1 MKLRSLFLIIIGVLL
16 LSMAG
21 CTGRSSSRELTHE
34 DSLHRRHNDTLIWM
48 SYKTTNRDSFFT
60 VVDSL
65 ERIGDI
71 GPIRADYE
79 RGYICKQKNLKQLEE
94 RYFHQATTH
103 QYSNDTEEERFYY
116 RAVFSIVNLLQVKHD
131 YEGALRVAIPNLPS
145 MKASAMVRPMEIGV
159 VLGDVGICQ
168 LKTMRYAEAQK
179 SFEDSYRFFQLAIDR
194 DTTYLS
200 STNAMII
207 AGNTLVFCINEKQ
220 YDMANQWI
228 ARYDTLIANHR
239 KRFPADSAVCDR
251 QHARLCANLARNL
264 LAQGKKEEADK
275 VYHEVLNTKSYQQ
288 GLVKVGEYQME
299 AQRYA
304 EAVKSYAGVED
315 DIRTHVARPTLD
327 IVQQYLFPKYRAN
340 AYAGY
345 KDSALAVGLRILDAL
360 DSAIVWDKQD
370 EAAELATIYETQEK
384 DREIAEQKSSISQQR
399 WKTTIIVSVLVVLA
413 LAVFIF
419 FRHRAAVRLE
429 NEHKKLLQAYDQLEE
444 TTTVKERIESELRI
458 ARDIQMSMVP
468 HVFPEI
474 PGLDMYAAMI
484 PAREVGGDLYNY
496 LLTDN
501 DLYFCLGDVSGK
513 GVPASLF
520 MAQTTRLFRTL
531 AAQQMDPAEICTR
544 MNAALTEDNEQG
556 MFVTLFIG
564 LVNLQTGH
572 LSFCNAGHNPP
583 VIGGDKTHGSFLRME
598 SNAPIGLWPNLVY
611 VGEEIDSIKGKPFF
625 VYTDGLNEAEN
636 LQKKQFGEER
646 LLEILRQT
654 QYESARQVIDTL
666 TQAVSVHRQGA
677 EPNDDLT
684 MLCLKIK

>member
-1 MKLRSLFLIIIGVLL
+1 MKLRSLFFIIIGVLL
-16 LSMAG
+16 LSMSG
-21 CTGRSSSRELTHE
+21 CTGHRSSRELTRE
-34 DSLHRRHNDTLIWM
+34 DSLRRRQNDSLIWK
-48 SYKTTNRDSFFT
+48 SYKTIDKDGFFAL
-60 VVDSL
+60 VDSL
-65 ERIGDI
+65 ERTGDI

-79 RGYICKQKNLKQLEE
+79 RGYYCKQKDLRHLEE
-94 RYFHQATTH
+94 KYFRQAITH
-103 QYSNDTEEERFYY
+103 PFGSDEAEERIYY

-131 YEGALRVAIPNLPS
+131 YEGALREAISNLPE
-145 MKASAMVRPMEIGV
+145 MKASAVVRPMDIAV

-168 LKTMRYAEAQK
+168 LKTMRYDEARK
-179 SFEDSYRFFQLAIDR
+179 SFEDSYRFFQIAIDR
-194 DTTYLS
+194 DTTPLS

-207 AGNTLVFCINEKQ
+207 AGNTSVFCMNERQ
-220 YDMANQWI
+220 YDLASQWL

-239 KRFPADSAVCDR
+239 TRFPADSAVCDR
-251 QHARLCANLARNL
+251 QYARRGANLSRNL
-264 LAQGKKEEADK
+264 LAQGRKEEADK
-275 VYHEVLNTKSYQQ
+275 VYREVLKSKSYQQ
-288 GLVKVGEYQME
+288 GQVKVGEYQME
-299 AQRYA
+299 AGLWA

-315 DIRTHVARPTLD
+315 DIRMYVARPTLD
-327 IVQQYLFPKYRAN
+327 IVEQYLFPKYRAN
-340 AYAGY
+340 VYAGH
-345 KDSALAVGLRILDAL
+345 KDSALAVGLRILEAL

-370 EAAELATIYETQEK
+370 EAAELATLYETQEK

-399 WKTTIIVSVLVVLA
+399 WLTTVIVAALMFLA

-419 FRHRAAVRLE
+419 FRHRAALRLE
-429 NEHKKLLQAYDQLEE
+429 TEHEKLLQAYDQLEE

-468 HVFPEI
+468 HVFPER

-496 LLTDN
+496 MLMGD

-531 AAQQMDPAEICTR
+531 AGQQMEPAEICTR
-544 MNAALTEDNEQG
+544 LNAALTEDNEQG

-564 LVNLQTGH
+564 LVNLKTGH

-598 SNAPIGLWPNLVY
+598 ANAPIGLWPHLVY
-611 VGEEIDSIKGKPFF
+611 VGEEIDSIKGKPLF

-636 LQKKQFGEER
+636 PQKVQFGDEQ

-654 QYESARQVIDTL
+654 RYESARQVIDTL
-666 TQAVSVHRQGA
+666 TQAVSDHRQDA

-684 MLCLKIK
+684 MLCLKIE

>member
-1 MKLRSLFLIIIGVLL
+1 M
-16 LSMAG
+16 
-21 CTGRSSSRELTHE
+21 
-34 DSLHRRHNDTLIWM
+34 
-48 SYKTTNRDSFFT
+48 
-60 VVDSL
+60 
-65 ERIGDI
+65 
-71 GPIRADYE
+71 
-79 RGYICKQKNLKQLEE
+79 
-94 RYFHQATTH
+94 
-103 QYSNDTEEERFYY
+103 
-116 RAVFSIVNLLQVKHD
+116 
-131 YEGALRVAIPNLPS
+131 
-145 MKASAMVRPMEIGV
+145 
-159 VLGDVGICQ
+159 
-168 LKTMRYAEAQK
+168 
-179 SFEDSYRFFQLAIDR
+179 
-194 DTTYLS
+194 
-200 STNAMII
+200 
-207 AGNTLVFCINEKQ
+207 
-220 YDMANQWI
+220 
-228 ARYDTLIANHR
+228 
-239 KRFPADSAVCDR
+239 
-251 QHARLCANLARNL
+251 
-264 LAQGKKEEADK
+264 
-275 VYHEVLNTKSYQQ
+275 
-288 GLVKVGEYQME
+288 
-299 AQRYA
+299 
-304 EAVKSYAGVED
+304 
-315 DIRTHVARPTLD
+315 
-327 IVQQYLFPKYRAN
+327 
-340 AYAGY
+340 
-345 KDSALAVGLRILDAL
+345 
-360 DSAIVWDKQD
+360 WDKQD

-598 SNAPIGLWPNLVY
+598 SNAPIGLWPDLVY